1 MAFIPITPDL
11 VENVTFALHP
21 RQMFVSS
28 SLGVSGSIKLINRPS
43 TVIRQINPTTSEF
56 AEGTLNSTEG
66 YLTAASNN
74 IKQGSTDVA
83 SIMSDY
89 LKNVNSQSVSKIND
103 ISFSPIR
110 YAQPINYTDN
120 NGSAFILKQIV
131 KETLMPYY
139 RHGYSICDFSCGNY
153 HALNFFSSSAGPN
166 NTALIYANTDSAL
179 GRQYTPAGQFSID
192 FYINPR
198 YLCKSGSS
206 YSPGTIMHLSSTFAL
221 SLITGSSKDSNYNT
235 DKFRLLLQL
244 SQSAD
249 VPPSKLSIPA
259 VETGLTFPRDLIF
272 VTDDNTLSHNTWHH
286 VTVRWGGQDRSYGS
300 GSIVIDGVSKSFNVP
315 SRSIA
320 TYENSDALIIGNYF
334 QGSDYNGKFFN
345 SVVAAKDGI
354 PTFSGF
360 STEPT
365 GFVFENQLQ
374 SELHDLKIFNR
385 FLSDSDIDLIA
396 SASNSTD
403 PDLLLYVPPLF
414 TTITNDR
421 DVLVTPFQTKY
432 ESTTSPFSID
442 MALGVNGFYMN
453 LENFVK
459 DYKSGQFPRLF
470 NLSGSEITTTVL
482 NKTAN
487 ELLYEDTGV
496 RKRNLTILPN
506 DNSRQKP
513 DFTPIT
519 QETSAF
525 FVDDLDCVDHSIISM
540 NDISAK
546 TSTNNIATKTF
557 FVGLPGG
564 FNALGGATPENL
576 NIALGPA
583 LTLSQRFKDSSSN
596 QVVLFEMSNLG
607 YGKNILP
614 GTFELIDTNLSG
626 SAESISIKIKDDGQG
641 MLYRANSVESSK
653 WSAVGN
659 IFYNEGIAIITD
671 PTLALFAKDQM
682 QMSFNGEQRTPV
694 MVLNIPCPASLIN
707 SSSNPTYKP
716 FPVTQ
721 NLNEREDRFVY
732 ITGINLHDENLNV
745 IMRANLA
752 QPIAKR
758 DSDEFMFRIKYDF

>member
-1 MAFIPITPDL
+1 
-11 VENVTFALHP
+11 VYK
-21 RQMFVSS
+21 RQ
-28 SLGVSGSIKLINRPS
+28 
-43 TVIRQINPTTSEF
+43 
-56 AEGTLNSTEG
+56 
-66 YLTAASNN
+66 
-74 IKQGSTDVA
+74 
-83 SIMSDY
+83 
-89 LKNVNSQSVSKIND
+89 
-103 ISFSPIR
+103 
-110 YAQPINYTDN
+110 
-120 NGSAFILKQIV
+120 
-131 KETLMPYY
+131 
-139 RHGYSICDFSCGNY
+139 
-153 HALNFFSSSAGPN
+153 
-166 NTALIYANTDSAL
+166 ALIYANTNSAL

-221 SLITGSSKDSNYNT
+221 SLVTGSRKDNNYNT
-235 DKFRLLLQL
+235 DGFRLLLQL

-249 VPPSKLSIPA
+249 VPPSTLSIPA
-259 VETGLTFPRDLIF
+259 VEAGLTFPRDLIF
-272 VTDDNTLSHNTWHH
+272 VTDDNTLTHNTWHH

-315 SRSIA
+315 SSSIA
-320 TYENSDALIIGNYF
+320 TYANSEALIIGNYF
-334 QGSDYNGKFFN
+334 QGADYNGKFFN
-345 SVVAAKDGI
+345 SVVSAKDGI
-354 PTFSGF
+354 PLFSGF
-360 STEPT
+360 ATEPI

-374 SELHDLKIFNR
+374 SEVHDLKIFNR
-385 FLSDSDIDLIA
+385 FLSDSDIALVA
-396 SASNSTD
+396 SASNSAD

-414 TTITNDR
+414 TTVTNNR
-421 DVLVTPFQTKY
+421 DILVTPFQTKY
-432 ESTTSPFSID
+432 TSTTSPFNID
-442 MALGVNGFYMN
+442 MSLGVNGFYMN

-459 DYKSGQFPRLF
+459 DYASGQFPRLF
-470 NLSGSEITTTVL
+470 NLSGSISTTPVL

-487 ELLYEDTGV
+487 ELLYENASV

-513 DFTPIT
+513 DFSPIT
-519 QETSAF
+519 RESSAF
-525 FVDDLDCVDHSIISM
+525 FTDDLNCVDHSIISM
-540 NDISAK
+540 N
-546 TSTNNIATKTF
+546 NIAANTYF
-557 FVGLPGG
+557 AGLPGD
-564 FNALGGATPENL
+564 FDALGGATPENSS
-576 NIALGPA
+576 IALGPA
-583 LTLSQRFKDSSSN
+583 LTISQRFKDSSSN
-596 QVVLFEMSNLG
+596 QIVLFEMSNLG

>member
-1 MAFIPITPDL
+1 MAFIPITADL

-21 RQMFVSS
+21 RQSFVSS
-28 SLGVSGSIKLINRPS
+28 SLGVSGSIRLINRPS
-43 TVIRQINPTTSEF
+43 TVIRQINPTTSVF

-66 YLTAASNN
+66 YLKAASSN

-89 LKNVNSQSVSKIND
+89 LKNVNGQSVTKLND

-110 YAQPINYTDN
+110 YAQPVKFTDN
-120 NGSAFILKQIV
+120 NGSPFVLKQII

-139 RHGYSICDFSCGNY
+139 RHGYSICDFSCGN
-153 HALNFFSSSAGPN
+153 HHTLNFFSSSAGSN
-166 NTALIYANTDSAL
+166 NTALIYANTDSTL

-192 FYINPR
+192 FYLNPR

-221 SLITGSSKDSNYNT
+221 SLVTGSRKDNNYDT
-235 DKFRLLLQL
+235 DGFRLLLQL

-249 VPPSKLSIPA
+249 IPPSTLSMSA
-259 VETGLTFPRDLIF
+259 VETGLSFPADLIF
-272 VTDDNTLSHNTWHH
+272 VTGDNTLTHNKWHH
-286 VTVRWGGQDRSYGS
+286 VTVRWGGYDRSYGT

-315 SRSIA
+315 SSSIA
-320 TYENSDALIIGNYF
+320 TYANSDALIIGNYF
-334 QGSDYNGKFFN
+334 QGADYNGKFFN
-345 SVVAAKDGI
+345 STVAATDGI
-354 PTFSGF
+354 PEFAGF
-360 STEPT
+360 VADPT

-374 SELHDLKIFNR
+374 SEVHDLKIFNR
-385 FLSDSDIDLIA
+385 FLSDTDIKLFS
-396 SASNSTD
+396 SASDSTD

-421 DVLVTPFQTKY
+421 AVLVTPFQTKY
-432 ESTTSPFSID
+432 KSTTSPFSID

-459 DYKSGQFPRLF
+459 DYASGQFPRLF
-470 NLSGSEITTTVL
+470 NLSGSETTTPVS

-487 ELLYEDTGV
+487 ELLYESTNV

-506 DNSRQKP
+506 DNARQKP
-513 DFTPIT
+513 DFSPIT
-519 QETSAF
+519 LESSAF
-525 FVDDLDCVDHSIISM
+525 FTDDLNCVDHSIISM
-540 NDISAK
+540 NDIAAN
-546 TSTNNIATKTF
+546 TYF
-557 FVGLPGG
+557 EGLPGD
-564 FNALGGATPENL
+564 FDALGGATPEDSSVD
-576 NIALGPA
+576 LGPA
-583 LTLSQRFKDSSSN
+583 LTISQRFKDSSSN
-596 QVVLFEMSNLG
+596 LIVLFEISNLG

-614 GTFELIDTNLSG
+614 GTFELVDTNLSG
-626 SAESISIKIKDDGQG
+626 SEESISIKIRDDGQG
-641 MLYRANSVESSK
+641 MLYRANSIEASK

-682 QMSFNGEQRTPV
+682 QMSFKGDQRTPV
-694 MVLNIPCPASLIN
+694 MVLNVPCPASLIN